1 MEKNFENNNENSIEF
16 LSGQRTVTFSFT
28 ARKWINKIK
37 QYAQSHPDEVDFAE
51 NEDGSICGHIPYKW
65 FKISPPRQVNLTEEQ
80 KQERAD
86 RMRRVALE
94 RKKKK

>member
-37 QYAQSHPDEVDFAE
+37 QYAQSHPDEVDFVV
-51 NEDGSICGHIPYKW
+51 NEDGSVCGHIPYKW